1 MIVPPQAV
9 MLTAH
14 VGDSLRCLI
23 AKSRQ
28 AGVTRP
34 ALHKGRPDG
43 DGAVLGYCFWRD
55 AVAANATSDQR
66 AYRRAT
72 KTIKISHN
80 TSTTT
85 ITAKIQRAL
94 HCSRYFTQNEKN
106 KPHSRTFSDRL
117 SDRLHSHCEWVAVRT
132 NPARAIKIK
141 FTHTHCR
148 EQTKKNTPRIE
159 TKKPPKNS
167 RSSALEHALFFLVTT
182 DRFCSFS
189 HCLACRVTELLLSGF
204 RGARGGATQSS
215 THTLRTPHVIPS
227 RRRRQSSS

>member
-94 HCSRYFTQNEKN
+94 HCSRYLTQNEKN

-141 FTHTHCR
+141 FTHTLPRTNKKKIHR
-148 EQTKKNTPRIE
+148 ESKRRNRRKIHDRA
-159 TKKPPKNS
+159 
-167 RSSALEHALFFLVTT
+167 RSSTHFFFLVTT